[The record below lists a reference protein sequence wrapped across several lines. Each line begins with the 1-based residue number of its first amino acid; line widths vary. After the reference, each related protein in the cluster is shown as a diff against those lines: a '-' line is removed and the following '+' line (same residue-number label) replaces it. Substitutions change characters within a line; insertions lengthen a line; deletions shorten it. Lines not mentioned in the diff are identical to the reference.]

1 MEVVERL
8 FAKPF
13 EVTQFWASDKYLVMQ
28 QQAGSS
34 VASLCKYCPS
44 HASKFQP
51 TERADWFFQVR
62 DGEGGPFACDF
73 LPRILPTRHNIAI
86 LNNACTRAS
95 AFLGAELEKGAI
107 TEDVNDDQ
115 SLFADALPFVDAGEM
130 DIAKNAVY
138 QRDLWNVLA
147 DDWGL
152 QLPPPGR
159 LCIDSVTIRHKPGLP
174 CAAAMVRAVQPILE
188 VVYGDLDVVRQS
200 TCRQGERYLD
210 EVEYRREDGQILM
223 QRYDITEVCGRVDLD
238 WNFFDFCV

>member
-13 EVTQFWASDKYLVMQ
+13 AVTQFWASDKYLVMQ

-44 HASKFQP
+44 HVSNFQP
-51 TERADWFFQVR
+51 AESADWFFQVC
-62 DGEGGPFACDF
+62 DGEDGPFAGDF

-86 LNNACTRAS
+86 LNNACIRAS
-95 AFLGAELEKGAI
+95 ALLGAELEKGAI
-107 TEDVNDDQ
+107 TGDVADDQ
-115 SLFADALPFVDAGEM
+115 ALFADALPFVGAGEM

-138 QRDLWNVLA
+138 QRDLWKVLA

-152 QLPPPGR
+152 ELPPPSR
-159 LCIDSVTIRHKPGLP
+159 LLIDSVTIRHKPGLP

-188 VVYGDLDVVRQS
+188 VFYGDLDVVRQS

-210 EVEYRREDGQILM
+210 ELEYRREDGQILM
-223 QRYDITEVCGRVDLD
+223 QRYDITEVFGRDDLD
-238 WNFFDFCV
+238 WKFFNF